1 MSVEEE
7 LKMKAISFIAGT
19 STMLSVT
26 CTAQE
31 LFIADGGR
39 ALVFNPVTLQENR
52 EFVTQ
57 NGTHPSSFQND
68 VAMEY
73 WNGALYIVN
82 DGGLFAYDPM
92 TGDLINQAV
101 QTPSVD
107 RGYALKIIDG
117 DLYIADGSRVL
128 VFDTETLQE
137 IRWFTVQ
144 NGTHPSSRQ
153 NDVAMEYWNGA
164 LYIVNDGGLFAYDPM
179 TGDLINQAVQ
189 TPSVDRG
196 YALLMISQCNSI
208 ADINGDGEL
217 SGADFSAWVIAFN
230 TNSSQCDQ
238 NHDGLCTPA
247 DFSAWVSNY
256 NMGCS

>member
-19 STMLSVT
+19 STKLSVT

-57 NGTHPSSFQND
+57 NGTHPSSF
-68 VAMEY
+68 
-73 WNGALYIVN
+73 
-82 DGGLFAYDPM
+82 
-92 TGDLINQAV
+92 
-101 QTPSVD
+101 
-107 RGYALKIIDG
+107 
-117 DLYIADGSRVL
+117 
-128 VFDTETLQE
+128 
-137 IRWFTVQ
+137 
-144 NGTHPSSRQ
+144 Q